1 MKKLLLFFALVI
13 CASTLF
19 AQPIYNEDGIRL
31 YHTPSQEE
39 MDWAKSKGLLEPVRL
54 IAPPPTGQLRPIAEW
69 EPAEAVLVAYPFGI
83 PISLIKEM
91 AKDVK
96 VITIVS
102 STSQQSTVLSQ
113 YNSNGVNTAN
123 CQFLIANSDTYWTR
137 DYGPWFMAID
147 NSDVAMFDFYYN
159 RPARPNDNQIN
170 THLKTFLSNNGKP
183 IERYASNLWLTGGN
197 YMNDGLNQGYST
209 TLVTTENL
217 QNLGLTE
224 QQVKQQLHDYLG
236 HEQYHFIADCIV
248 PYDNIQHIDCWGK
261 LLGPDK
267 VLIDSVAPT
276 APNFNKFQ
284 AAANYFR
291 AQTSAYGTPYKVYRV
306 FAPGATSTNPK
317 TPYSNSLILNN
328 KVFVP
333 VNSTPSANDNA
344 ALQVFMGAMPGYE
357 VIGIPYGSWLNT
369 DALHC
374 RTHEIADRC
383 MVYIQHQPKHGEI
396 ANTGSITFN
405 AEVYSYCQKPIVAD
419 SVRVFVKANEASQF
433 VPYNMTNVPAGSNNW
448 EATISDLPSGLTQ
461 YYVIAADNT
470 GKRETHPYIA
480 KYAPHA
486 DPHKFTLVGDP
497 PPPPS
502 PKIEVDKTISS
513 VTSYGNEIVEDYITI
528 SNTGDADLTF
538 NITNIQF
545 DNPDMFSVEPI
556 AGTVEPGESKIITLS
571 YDFNTIAKLRENVIV
586 EGSFII
592 KHNDT
597 NTPEIEITL
606 SAELIHIL
614 APVLS
619 LDKDSS
625 SVISTGLEVIE
636 DFITISNLGT
646 ADLTFE
652 ITSIDFHEMLTVSPL
667 IGTIPAEES
676 QMITLTYDFASVEN
690 GEYLGSFMLKSNDAL
705 HLATEISLYAHQ
717 YIEEGINDTKMSL
730 LYVYPNPANKV
741 INVYFNN
748 DNPTKSF
755 IYNILGVQLK
765 EIVLTK
771 GTNTVDIKELSNG
784 VYFIKIENTVC
795 RFVKQ

>member
-1 MKKLLLFFALVI
+1 MKKILLFFALAL
-13 CASTLF
+13 CATTLF

-54 IAPPPTGQLRPIAEW
+54 IVPPPTGQLRPIAEW

-91 AKDVK
+91 AKDIT
-96 VITIVS
+96 VITIVAS
-102 STSQQSTVLSQ
+102 SSQQSTVLSQ
-113 YNSNGVNTAN
+113 YNSNEVNTAN
-123 CQFLIANSDTYWTR
+123 CKFLIASSDTYWTR

-170 THLKTFLSNNGKP
+170 TYLKTYLSNNGKT

-236 HEQYHFIADCIV
+236 HEQYHFIADAIY
-248 PYDNIQHIDCWGK
+248 PYDQIQHIDCWGK

-267 VLIDSVAPT
+267 VLVDSVAPT
-276 APNFNKFQ
+276 ANNYSKFQ

-291 AQTSAYGTPYKVYRV
+291 AQTSAYGTPYQVYRV
-306 FAPGATSTNPK
+306 FAPGATSSSPK

-333 VNSTPSANDNA
+333 VNTTPTANDNA
-344 ALQVFMGAMPGYE
+344 ALQVYQQAMPGYE

-383 MVYIQHQPKHGEI
+383 MVYIKHQPKNGEI
-396 ANTGSITFN
+396 ANTGSVTFN

-419 SVRVFVKANEASQF
+419 SVRVFVKASGDSQF
-433 VPYNMTNVPAGSNNW
+433 VPYNMLNVPVGSNNW
-448 EATISDLPSGLTQ
+448 EATITGLPGGITQ

-470 GKRETHPYIA
+470 GKRESHPYIA
-480 KYAPHA
+480 RYAPNA
-486 DPHKFTLVGDP
+486 DPHKFTLIGDP
-497 PPPPS
+497 PQPTY

-513 VTSYGNEIVEDYITI
+513 VTSYGNEIVKDFITI

-538 NITNIQF
+538 NITNIDF
-545 DNPDMFSVEPI
+545 DNLDMLKIEPI
-556 AGTVEPGESKIITLS
+556 TGTVAPGGSQIITLS
-571 YDFNTIAKLRENVIV
+571 YDFNTIAKSQENAYF

-592 KHNDT
+592 ESNDS
-597 NTPEIEITL
+597 NTSEIEITL
-606 SAELIHIL
+606 SAELLYIL

-625 SVISTGLEVIE
+625 FIVSTGLEMIE
-636 DFITISNLGT
+636 DYITISNLGN

-652 ITSIDFHEMLTVSPL
+652 IKNIEFEDMLTITPL
-667 IGTIPAEES
+667 TGTVEAGVP
-676 QMITLTYDFASVEN
+676 QMITLSYDFANVNN
-690 GEYLGSFMLKSNDAL
+690 GDYLGSFILVCNDPL
-705 HLATEISLYAHQ
+705 QPETEITLHAYQNYNS
-717 YIEEGINDTKMSL
+717 INDSKMSL
-730 LYVYPNPANKV
+730 LYIYPNPATQI
-741 INVYFNN
+741 INIYFN
-748 DNPTKSF
+748 DENPVKAY

-765 EIVLTK
+765 EILLTK
-771 GTNTVDIKELSNG
+771 GANAVNIKGLSNG
-784 VYFIKIENTVC
+784 VYFIKIENAVYK
-795 RFVKQ
+795 FVKL